1 MNLFFTKK
9 AILGFVSISTLLI
22 SGCDYPDFQIPTNIP
37 APTSTT
43 PGDTTQINT
52 ASAEDSDPKKTF
64 AIINGLSVSKNL
76 FSLYE
81 SQRRGKR
88 PVSNRINEQ
97 KELEDEFIN
106 MELLAQDAIKRGLD
120 KHDEINSNI
129 MLQKKSILVTAIINE
144 LREQDPITEKR
155 LQAEYDLKYRQ
166 NTPLEYSTRHILVD
180 KKPKAL
186 EIIKQLDK
194 GEDFSKLA
202 TQNSI
207 GPAANEGGAL
217 EWFKQGDVIPEF
229 LAAVKQLKKGQ
240 YSSTPTQSR
249 YGWHILL
256 LEDTRQGKVPE
267 LDQVRDRLK
276 KDIHTRR
283 LELYIQKLRK
293 EADIQVLSSSI
304 LQ

>member
-1 MNLFFTKK
+1 MRPFLTGKI
-9 AILGFVSISTLLI
+9 ILGFISISTMLV
-22 SGCDYPDFQIPTNIP
+22 SSCDYPEFEIPTNISP
-37 APTSTT
+37 PTSSTQETT
-43 PGDTTQINT
+43 TST
-52 ASAEDSDPKKTF
+52 EDANPKITF
-64 AIINGLSVSKNL
+64 AIINGLPVSRNL

-81 SQRRGKR
+81 SQRKNKR
-88 PVSNRINEQ
+88 PVSNRANEQ

-120 KHDEINSNI
+120 RNKEINSNI
-129 MLQKKSILVTAIINE
+129 LLQKNSILVAALINE
-144 LREQDPITEKR
+144 LQNEDPITSEQLK
-155 LQAEYDLKYRQ
+155 AEYQLRYQ
-166 NTPLEYSTRHILVD
+166 QAAPLEYSTRHILVE
-180 KKPKAL
+180 KEPKAL

-194 GEDFSKLA
+194 REDFSRLA

-240 YSSTPTQSR
+240 YSRTPMQSR

-267 LDQVRDRLK
+267 LDKVRERLK
-276 KDIHTRR
+276 KEIRTRR
-283 LELYIQKLRK
+283 LEQYIQKLRK